1 MPQQSSAKMQSYC
14 DSSDP
19 YCCDGSDEATHQGY
33 GNVYGQD
40 ALTFIKGKLD
50 SSSSASAGAAT
61 EGSTTNG
68 TVQTGAG
75 NSASVP
81 ATGATEDTG
90 AQQGATTVPVT
101 GGAQDAGA
109 QTGAANQGAGQW
121 GQAQGQ
127 GQWGG
132 WGRKN

>member
-1 MPQQSSAKMQSYC
+1 MQSYC

-61 EGSTTNG
+61 A
-68 TVQTGAG
+68 TGADA
-75 NSASVP
+75 SASVP
-81 ATGATEDTG
+81 ATGATQDSG
-90 AQQGATTVPVT
+90 AQQGATTAPVT
-101 GGAQDAGA
+101 GGTQDAGA
-109 QTGAANQGAGQW
+109 QAGAANQGAGQW

-132 WGRKN
+132 WGKKN